1 MLHHIT
7 VMPQKRSIEVAAGDN
22 LLNVLRRANI
32 LLDAPCG
39 GNGSCGKCKVLVNG
53 KEVLACQT
61 VIDHDMTVTFPSTA
75 SPLIL
80 TAGSANQAASFPDR
94 DGYLLAFDIGTTTV
108 AGYLLDGMRG
118 QELAS
123 GSMLNPQA
131 SYGADVISRIQ
142 HALHG
147 HMEELTAAIRKC
159 VADLAGRLC
168 ETAGIQ
174 PQQICKVSIVGNP
187 AMQQLFLGILPDNL
201 AQLPF
206 SPVLTQ
212 AKTVAAKDFLPLLE
226 NAQLLIVP
234 DISGFVGADTV
245 ACILATGL
253 HEKEEL
259 TLLVDIGTNG
269 EMVLGNK
276 QRMVACSAAAGPALE
291 GANIQFGTRGQNGA
305 IDHVQLTDGQFRCS
319 VIGGGEAVG
328 ICGSGIIDAVSVA
341 LDAGLINE
349 RGRIQAEDHRI
360 QLTGRIHLTQEDV
373 RQVQLAKG
381 AIAAGIELM
390 AAHLGVALQDIQKVY
405 LAGAFGTFMDP
416 ASACRIGLLPSV
428 LGPKITAVGNAAGS
442 GAKILAC
449 SEQALY
455 RAQDLVKQTEFIEL
469 ASAADFQRCFAQN
482 MRFSTIE
489 NYWCQKAAS
498 LGFSKAVPL
507 DVNTLVPRQDVRDM
521 CAADK
526 CGAYGKNWTCPPYCG
541 TLAECCAKIQRYS
554 RGVLLQTV
562 GITEK
567 TIDTKAY
574 LRTEAIHLEQFHAL
588 CGQLRKVYPEAL
600 CLGSGGC
607 RICSKCAFPE
617 SCRFPEKAC
626 SSMEGYG
633 LFVTRVCQDNG
644 LAYHYGERTVTYT
657 ACILF

>member
-1 MLHHIT
+1 MLHHVT
-7 VMPQKRSIEVAAGDN
+7 VLPQKQNIEASVGET
-22 LLNVLRRANI
+22 LLNVLR
-32 LLDAPCG
+32 DAGFFVNAACG
-39 GNGSCGKCKVLVNG
+39 GNGSCGKCKVWIDG
-53 KEVLACQT
+53 QEALACRT
-61 VIDHDMTVTFPSTA
+61 VIDRDMIVTLPSAEADRILTDGTTQTAVTA
-75 SPLIL
+75 S
-80 TAGSANQAASFPDR
+80 A
-94 DGYLLAFDIGTTTV
+94 DGFCLAFDIGTTTV
-108 AGYLLDGMRG
+108 AGYLLNGTNG

-123 GSMLNPQA
+123 ESMLNPQA
-131 SYGADVISRIQ
+131 SYGADVISRIG
-142 HALHG
+142 HALRG

-159 VADLAGRLC
+159 VADLACRLC
-168 ETAGIQ
+168 ETAGVH
-174 PQQICKVSIVGNP
+174 PRQICKVSMVGNP

-212 AKTVAAKDFLPLLE
+212 AKAVDAKDFLPLLE

-276 QRMVACSAAAGPALE
+276 HRMVACSTAAGPALE
-291 GANIQFGTRGQNGA
+291 GANIQFGMRGQIGA
-305 IDHVQLTDGQFRCS
+305 IDHVQLVDGQFQCS
-319 VIGGGEAVG
+319 ILGGGEAAG
-328 ICGSGIIDAVSVA
+328 ICGSGIIDAVAAA
-341 LDAGLINE
+341 LHAGLLNQ
-349 RGRIQAEDHRI
+349 RGRIQNEDRCI
-360 QLTGRIHLTQEDV
+360 PLTDSVYLTQEDV

-416 ASACRIGLLPSV
+416 ASACRMGLLPAV
-428 LGPKITAVGNAAGS
+428 LELKITAVGNTAGS

-449 SEQALY
+449 NDQAFHMV
-455 RAQDLVKQTEFIEL
+455 QDLVKQVEFIEL
-469 ASAADFQRCFAQN
+469 ASTSDFRRCFAQN
-482 MRFSTIE
+482 MRFCTAE
-489 NYWCQKAAS
+489 NYWCQKAVF
-498 LGFSKAVPL
+498 LGFSKSAPL
-507 DVNTLVPRQDVRDM
+507 KVDTLHPRQEVRDM

-526 CGAYGKNWTCPPYCG
+526 CGAYGKNWTCPPHCG
-541 TLAECCAKIQRYS
+541 TLTECSNKIRRYS
-554 RGVLLQTV
+554 HGILLQTV
-562 GITEK
+562 GVTEK

-574 LRTEAIHLEQFHAL
+574 RRTEAKHLEQFHTL
-588 CGQLRKVYPEAL
+588 CEQLRKVYPDAL

-607 RICSKCAFPE
+607 RICGKCAFPDE
-617 SCRFPEKAC
+617 CRFPEKAC

-633 LFVTRVCQDNG
+633 LFVTQVCQDNG
-644 LAYHYGERTVTYT
+644 HAYHYGERTVTYT